1 MRFLYFILF
10 YSVTRARDTFFYF
23 LLFCCE
29 TKFGN
34 FLLLLTAHDDDD
46 DDECEGREKGQQNAA
61 SKLYFTFAKFARTCK
76 ILFPVILIFFKNH
89 FSICSCTFL
98 LNFFGLPKE
107 FRSGSSSLYFLFTFA
122 LNSFL

>member
-1 MRFLYFILF
+1 MLWQLVVVVVVALLCILLLCVCMVCVCVRFLYFILF

-61 SKLYFTFAKFARTCK
+61 SKLYFTLLNSLAHAKFYFP
-76 ILFPVILIFFKNH
+76 LF
-89 FSICSCTFL
+89 
-98 LNFFGLPKE
+98 
-107 FRSGSSSLYFLFTFA
+107 
-122 LNSFL
+122 